1 MLILNEEGP
10 RPLPRGSAAQHFR
23 SGPVGN
29 GFGELVRREP
39 LKQASPV
46 PSPLYL
52 NHIAWLIAV
61 I

>member
-1 MLILNEEGP
+1 MKKGRDLCREERGP
-10 RPLPRGSAAQHFR
+10 TVQERRIRERIRKS
-23 SGPVGN
+23 
-29 GFGELVRREP
+29 VRREP
-39 LKQASPV
+39 LKLASPV